1 MKKKINPFWLALS
14 VLLSAA
20 ALLLCVI
27 AGRGGVLHLRPNGNP
42 QETASSFFNAIVAG
56 DYPQACSYLSDYSGL
71 GLENAPES
79 ETGRALYE
87 ALRRSYGFRLA
98 GECRV
103 DRLTA
108 VQPIELRYLDVKAVE
123 REIASRVEGIAEELV
138 AERPGP
144 EIYDEDGNYL
154 ESFTDEIYAKALN
167 QVLEDAQSFYTTTDL
182 EVTLRYLD
190 GAWRMETSPALFTAL
205 LGGV

>member
-20 ALLLCVI
+20 ALVLCVI
-27 AGRGGVLHLRPNGNP
+27 AGRGGVLHLEPNGNP
-42 QETASSFFNAIVAG
+42 QDTAVSFFNAVVAG
-56 DYPQACSYLSDYSGL
+56 DYPQAYACLSDYSGL

-79 ETGRALYE
+79 ETGRALYD
-87 ALRRSYGFRLA
+87 ALHQSYGFRLT

-108 VQPIELRYLDVKAVE
+108 VQPVELRYLDVKAVE
-123 REIASRVEGIAEELV
+123 REIAARVGGIAEALV

-144 EIYDEDGNYL
+144 EIYDEDGAYL
-154 ESFTDEIYAKALN
+154 ESFTDEIYATALR
-167 QVLEDAQSFYTTTDL
+167 QVLEDAQSYYTTAPL
-182 EVTLRYLD
+182 EVSLRYLD
-190 GAWRMETSPALFTAL
+190 GAWRMETSPALFNAL
-205 LGGV
+205 MGGV